1 MAAEV
6 HRAIGGAGTGKTR
19 LILDRLSEARD
30 DLGLAT
36 DEIGF
41 TTFTRAGRAE
51 IAERAADAWGVSSDD
66 LTKGGWFRT
75 AHSIAHRCCRVEE
88 GQLLQGQD
96 GDEWL
101 SGAVGGKVHTRTDA
115 RGERTYVAD
124 GDDTIPLAM
133 KAWELARSRM
143 ESLDATLRRWMT
155 MGEACPEQQAAA
167 SIVRRYELAKVR
179 EGRLDFTDMIAR
191 FAGVKFTLEGPVS
204 IDPVGDAPEHL
215 RVLAVDEAQDSS
227 QLVDRVC
234 RRLASSGRIERV
246 WLCGDPYQCQ
256 PAGTPVLTL
265 SGYKNIEDLD
275 PSADQLVA
283 FSRKDGRFYGAAG
296 FEIASRDVDSSSLIE
311 ITLSDGTKHISTDT
325 HKWVARTRGKK
336 DAFAVYVMS
345 RGGRWRV
352 GTVQMFAG
360 KPDKKNGSF
369 RLKMRM
375 NQEDASRAWV
385 LKVFET
391 DREARC
397 YEQIVSCKYGI
408 PQVTF
413 RPVSGGRSNLDEGY
427 IEKVFDTLG
436 DLTKNGRLCLV
447 DHGLSESNALCE
459 KADRCKNGGQAS
471 RLVHAS
477 NLLPGIHLVPKMN
490 DQACGIS
497 KRRCEWVEIVSCR
510 RLPAGE
516 TVRVWSMNVHK
527 HHTYVTTGGI
537 VTGNSIHSFAGGDYN
552 LFLAWKAEEYTMPQ
566 SYRCPSEILALGER
580 CLRQMHRGYRDRGI
594 LPAAPGGRISSAASA
609 QEAISRI
616 NADSSVLILGR
627 CTFSL
632 EDYEAELKARRL
644 PYQWV
649 DKGHAAVQLSGYGSL
664 WSLQHGQACLGES
677 LANAVGMISVKNK
690 YGSLLTRGAKAEWK
704 DGRKSHLDIVRPT
717 DGDYELAGFEPTLR
731 ELIRSGKWVEA
742 LEPRYQ
748 ERASMW
754 HGVASQ
760 HGEELANSPPIRLST
775 IHSAKGLE
783 ADDVVLSSI
792 TSPSI
797 ERGRETL
804 SEIHDEECRVAYV
817 AVTRAK
823 RSVTFVEDG
832 FRCRMELPL

>member
-51 IAERAADAWGVSSDD
+51 IAERAADAWGVSPDD

-88 GQLLQGQD
+88 GQLLQGQE

-101 SGAVGGKVHTRTDA
+101 GRVLGAKVHTRTDA

-143 ESLDATLRRWMT
+143 ESLDATLSRWMT
-155 MGEACPEQQAAA
+155 MGEACPERRAAA
-167 SIVRRYELAKVR
+167 SIISRYESAKFR

-191 FAGVKFTLEGPVS
+191 FAGVKFTLEGPVN

-246 WLCGDPYQCQ
+246 WLCGDPYQ
-256 PAGTPVLTL
+256 
-265 SGYKNIEDLD
+265 
-275 PSADQLVA
+275 
-283 FSRKDGRFYGAAG
+283 
-296 FEIASRDVDSSSLIE
+296 
-311 ITLSDGTKHISTDT
+311 
-325 HKWVARTRGKK
+325 
-336 DAFAVYVMS
+336 
-345 RGGRWRV
+345 
-352 GTVQMFAG
+352 
-360 KPDKKNGSF
+360 
-369 RLKMRM
+369 
-375 NQEDASRAWV
+375 
-385 LKVFET
+385 
-391 DREARC
+391 
-397 YEQIVSCKYGI
+397 
-408 PQVTF
+408 
-413 RPVSGGRSNLDEGY
+413 
-427 IEKVFDTLG
+427 
-436 DLTKNGRLCLV
+436 
-447 DHGLSESNALCE
+447 
-459 KADRCKNGGQAS
+459 
-471 RLVHAS
+471 
-477 NLLPGIHLVPKMN
+477 
-490 DQACGIS
+490 
-497 KRRCEWVEIVSCR
+497 
-510 RLPAGE
+510 
-516 TVRVWSMNVHK
+516 
-527 HHTYVTTGGI
+527 
-537 VTGNSIHSFAGGDYN
+537 SIHSFAGGDYN

-594 LPAAPGGRISSAASA
+594 LPSSPGGRVISAASA
-609 QEAISRI
+609 DEALAGV
-616 NADSSVLILGR
+616 NAGSSVLILGR

-632 EDYEAELKARRL
+632 EEYEAVLKARRL

-649 DKGHAAVQLSGYGSL
+649 DKGHAAVQLSGYSSL
-664 WSLQHGQACLGES
+664 WSLQHGRACLGES

-690 YGSLLTRGAKAEWK
+690 HGSLLTRGAKAEWK

-748 ERASMW
+748 ERAAMW

>member
-41 TTFTRAGRAE
+41 CTFTRAGRAE
-51 IAERAADAWGVSSDD
+51 IAERAADAWGVASDD

-88 GQLLQGQD
+88 GQLLQGQE

-101 SGAVGGKVHTRTDA
+101 SGVVGGKVHTRTDA

-191 FAGVKFTLEGPVS
+191 FAGVRFTLEGPVS

-246 WLCGDPYQCQ
+246 WLCGDPYQ
-256 PAGTPVLTL
+256 
-265 SGYKNIEDLD
+265 
-275 PSADQLVA
+275 
-283 FSRKDGRFYGAAG
+283 
-296 FEIASRDVDSSSLIE
+296 
-311 ITLSDGTKHISTDT
+311 
-325 HKWVARTRGKK
+325 
-336 DAFAVYVMS
+336 
-345 RGGRWRV
+345 
-352 GTVQMFAG
+352 
-360 KPDKKNGSF
+360 
-369 RLKMRM
+369 
-375 NQEDASRAWV
+375 
-385 LKVFET
+385 
-391 DREARC
+391 
-397 YEQIVSCKYGI
+397 
-408 PQVTF
+408 
-413 RPVSGGRSNLDEGY
+413 
-427 IEKVFDTLG
+427 
-436 DLTKNGRLCLV
+436 
-447 DHGLSESNALCE
+447 
-459 KADRCKNGGQAS
+459 
-471 RLVHAS
+471 
-477 NLLPGIHLVPKMN
+477 
-490 DQACGIS
+490 
-497 KRRCEWVEIVSCR
+497 
-510 RLPAGE
+510 
-516 TVRVWSMNVHK
+516 
-527 HHTYVTTGGI
+527 
-537 VTGNSIHSFAGGDYN
+537 SIHSFAGGDYN

-690 YGSLLTRGAKAEWK
+690 YGSMLTRGAKAEWK

-731 ELIRSGKWVEA
+731 ELIRSGKWVDA